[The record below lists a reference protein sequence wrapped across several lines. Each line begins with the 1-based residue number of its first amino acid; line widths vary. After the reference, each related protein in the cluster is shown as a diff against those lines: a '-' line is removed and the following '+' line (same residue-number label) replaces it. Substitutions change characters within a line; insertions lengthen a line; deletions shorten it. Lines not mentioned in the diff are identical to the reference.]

1 MSSTGSSVE
10 FGKNTQFL
18 DNVCNVR
25 GGAVYC
31 QDPSV
36 VCAFGDNLLFDSNNA
51 LQFGG
56 AVVVANGAVMNV
68 GKSAVWKENTAV
80 TNGAAFYIDSSAVLN
95 LDSDGEVTNN
105 GPAVE
110 AMYVAN
116 GGVLVMGGNT
126 LVGDNGPVDLSLLSG
141 TTYCQPQA
149 EQYHWEDGCE
159 AAPCTTSYAQP
170 AAFPLACSLEDTS
183 PNYGKVANG
192 VVCLPEV
199 ALSPSLPDPTV
210 DGCFA
215 ACKAQLAPSNLYFN
229 FNLYETAPETRVCT
243 CAPTCTTTRDLADAQ
258 VFAACVPVT
267 VTAKAPREVT
277 QGEQLRITVTLAIRG
292 HYPKKAVSFQDMGW
306 AMELPAQVTYVRS
319 KSTQAGVGK
328 KRKAGPVVTSNSTL
342 VWQDASFARKRQF
355 TVVLQA
361 DAPRGTILSIPVSFF
376 QEAVQD
382 KYTPYC
388 TKQAASVDVR
398 VK

>member
-1 MSSTGSSVE
+1 MSGNGASVK
-10 FGKNTQFL
+10 FGKNTQFV
-18 DNVCNVR
+18 DNLSAEK

-36 VCAFGDNLLFDSNNA
+36 VCIFGDNALFDGNNA
-51 LQFGG
+51 LQSGG
-56 AVVVANGAVMNV
+56 AAAVANGAVMNV
-68 GKSAVWKENTAV
+68 GKNAVWEKNTAS
-80 TNGAAFYIDSSAVLN
+80 THGAALWIDSGAVVN
-95 LDSDGEVTNN
+95 LDSDAEVTNN

-110 AMYVAN
+110 ALYVVS

-126 LVGDNGPVDLSLLSG
+126 LVKENGPVDLSLLSG

-159 AAPCTTSYAQP
+159 TAPCTTNYTQP

-192 VVCLPEV
+192 VVCSPEV
-199 ALSPSLPDPTV
+199 ALSPSLPGPTV
-210 DGCFA
+210 NGCFA
-215 ACKAQLAPSNLYFN
+215 ACKAQLAPGNLFFN
-229 FNLYETAPETRVCT
+229 FNLYETVPEGRICT
-243 CAPTCTTTRDLADAQ
+243 CAPTCTTTRNLVDAQ

-277 QGEQLRITVTLAIRG
+277 QGKQLRLTVTLAIPG
-292 HYPKKAVSFQDMGW
+292 HYPKKAISFQDMGW
-306 AMELPAQVTYVRS
+306 AIELPAQVTYLRS
-319 KSTQAGVGK
+319 KSTQAGVK
-328 KRKAGPVVTSNSTL
+328 KRKAGPVVTNNNTL
-342 VWQDASFARKRQF
+342 VWQDASFVKKRRF
-355 TVVLQA
+355 TVVLRV
-361 DAPRGTILSIPVSFF
+361 DAPRGTTLSIPVSFF
-376 QEAVQD
+376 QEAVQN

-388 TKQAASVDVR
+388 TKQAAPVDVR